1 MIKNILFYVLIFSF
15 TRIFAQIS
23 FEASVSK
30 NSLGINERLRIVFE
44 MNENGDN
51 FTPPNFKDF
60 SIIGGPNQSVSNSW
74 INGKRSFSK
83 KITYFLS
90 PKSKGNIT
98 IGQAIV
104 KINGEIYKTSPLKI
118 EITEAVETSLG
129 ENNPNYIVE
138 NNIHLVAELSKENPY
153 LNESFTVVY
162 KLYYSDEIG
171 ISSVNELDKPKFPDF
186 WSHTIKIPRL
196 EVKQGVYKGSSYR
209 YVTWNK
215 TVLYPQKI
223 GKLDLDP
230 LTLNVSVDVP
240 TNRADFFGNR
250 VYQQVPKVITA
261 GKRSVNVRELPEK
274 DKPDKFN
281 GAVGDFDLEVFLNK
295 TELKASESLQAKIKV
310 KGRGNLKLFNLP
322 KLSVPN
328 SLEVYDPEHK
338 QSIKTDLKGMQG
350 SIEDIYTI
358 VPQNKGKFPIPS
370 ISFSYF
376 NPDTEKYIS
385 LNSSENIIDV
395 LDSPNNDLNI
405 SSNTNFLV
413 RKNPLIFDMP
423 FSFIRLK
430 SNFISV
436 NEIKFWETKK
446 FYFVLIFPFLL
457 LILFGIITW
466 IYRKRGLN
474 KSDNRSKLANI
485 LARRYLSSAK
495 KRIGDKDLFYDS
507 LERALHNYLK
517 AKLNIET
524 NEFNKEKISELL
536 VIKSIDKLSTENFV
550 KLLEDCELARY
561 SPSTLVRMK
570 EDFEN
575 AIKTIALID
584 KQL

>member
-15 TRIFAQIS
+15 TGIFAQIS

-250 VYQQVPKVITA
+250 VYSKII
-261 GKRSVNVRELPEK
+261 SNVSNRI
-274 DKPDKFN
+274 
-281 GAVGDFDLEVFLNK
+281 VF
-295 TELKASESLQAKIKV
+295 
-310 KGRGNLKLFNLP
+310 
-322 KLSVPN
+322 
-328 SLEVYDPEHK
+328 
-338 QSIKTDLKGMQG
+338 
-350 SIEDIYTI
+350 
-358 VPQNKGKFPIPS
+358 
-370 ISFSYF
+370 
-376 NPDTEKYIS
+376 
-385 LNSSENIIDV
+385 
-395 LDSPNNDLNI
+395 
-405 SSNTNFLV
+405 NFL
-413 RKNPLIFDMP
+413 
-423 FSFIRLK
+423 
-430 SNFISV
+430 
-436 NEIKFWETKK
+436 
-446 FYFVLIFPFLL
+446 
-457 LILFGIITW
+457 
-466 IYRKRGLN
+466 
-474 KSDNRSKLANI
+474 
-485 LARRYLSSAK
+485 
-495 KRIGDKDLFYDS
+495 
-507 LERALHNYLK
+507 
-517 AKLNIET
+517 
-524 NEFNKEKISELL
+524 
-536 VIKSIDKLSTENFV
+536 
-550 KLLEDCELARY
+550 
-561 SPSTLVRMK
+561 STL
-570 EDFEN
+570 
-575 AIKTIALID
+575 
-584 KQL
+584 

>member
-1 MIKNILFYVLIFSF
+1 
-15 TRIFAQIS
+15 
-23 FEASVSK
+23 
-30 NSLGINERLRIVFE
+30 

-230 LTLNVSVDVP
+230 LTLNVSGVFQYKFFNKNCLISLSGANLHLLYPQNEKELVI
-240 TNRADFFGNR
+240 DFIEN
-250 VYQQVPKVITA
+250 
-261 GKRSVNVRELPEK
+261 
-274 DKPDKFN
+274 
-281 GAVGDFDLEVFLNK
+281 
-295 TELKASESLQAKIKV
+295 ELKSFCQDGEYINDMV
-310 KGRGNLKLFNLP
+310 GF
-322 KLSVPN
+322 
-328 SLEVYDPEHK
+328 
-338 QSIKTDLKGMQG
+338 G
-350 SIEDIYTI
+350 S
-358 VPQNKGKFPIPS
+358 
-370 ISFSYF
+370 
-376 NPDTEKYIS
+376 
-385 LNSSENIIDV
+385 
-395 LDSPNNDLNI
+395 
-405 SSNTNFLV
+405 
-413 RKNPLIFDMP
+413 
-423 FSFIRLK
+423 
-430 SNFISV
+430 
-436 NEIKFWETKK
+436 KK
-446 FYFVLIFPFLL
+446 
-457 LILFGIITW
+457 
-466 IYRKRGLN
+466 K
-474 KSDNRSKLANI
+474 
-485 LARRYLSSAK
+485 
-495 KRIGDKDLFYDS
+495 
-507 LERALHNYLK
+507 
-517 AKLNIET
+517 
-524 NEFNKEKISELL
+524 
-536 VIKSIDKLSTENFV
+536 
-550 KLLEDCELARY
+550 
-561 SPSTLVRMK
+561 
-570 EDFEN
+570 
-575 AIKTIALID
+575 
-584 KQL
+584 

>member
-1 MIKNILFYVLIFSF
+1 MKNILFYVLIFSF

>member
-1 MIKNILFYVLIFSF
+1 M
-15 TRIFAQIS
+15 A
-23 FEASVSK
+23 
-30 NSLGINERLRIVFE
+30 
-44 MNENGDN
+44 N

>member
-1 MIKNILFYVLIFSF
+1 MMKNILFYVLIFSF